1 MNPATRSVFAVIDGL
16 LLFLALEGVFSA
28 ISVLGLGRSFDT
40 PTAGFLTSY
49 LIWALLS
56 AVAGGFVAGR
66 VAHRNPVTHGIIL
79 AALLLPLIIFNLHK
93 GLGNQ
98 RDAFVYALNLLTPV
112 AIIAGSALNTRSARY
127 LRSTRRV

>member
-1 MNPATRSVFAVIDGL
+1 MSPATRSIFAVVDGL

-49 LIWALLS
+49 LLWALLS
-56 AVAGGFVAGR
+56 AIAGGFVAGR
-66 VAHRNPVTHGIIL
+66 VAHRNPVTHGLIL
-79 AALLLPLIIFNLHK
+79 AVLLLPLIVFNLHK

-98 RDAFVYALNLLTPV
+98 RDPFVYALNLLTPV
-112 AIIAGSALNTRSARY
+112 AIVAGSAFN
-127 LRSTRRV
+127 RRVPRRS